1 MVTEL
6 TLSLIKDLNPK
17 NWISTY
23 QNTSIKYLCL
33 MFLFYHGIGIIASV
47 IGASIIEN
55 TIEGYQDP
63 SSSNSLIPV
72 IMAGPIEESLFF
84 GIPFYLSG
92 NNFVPLAGG
101 IIWGMLHI
109 FNTNTIELNQLDY
122 ANWLFVIPSLFFSL
136 RTWISKKGWFAIIA
150 HSVWNVVFFS
160 LSCYSGEIICYLDFN
175 KQDITTILLAAILLT
190 ITWLLVKRMRNR
202 KLLNNV

>member
-23 QNTSIKYLCL
+23 KKTSIKYLCL
-33 MFLFYHGIGIIASV
+33 MFLFYHGIGIIASL

-55 TIEGYQDP
+55 TIEDYQDP
-63 SSSNSLIPV
+63 SLSNSLIPV

-84 GIPFYLSG
+84 GIPFYLFG

-122 ANWLFVIPSLFFSL
+122 ANWLFVIPSIFFSL
-136 RTWISKKGWFAIIA
+136 RTWISRKGWFAIIA

-160 LSCYSGEIICYLDFN
+160 LSCYSAEIICSLDFN
-175 KQDITTILLAAILLT
+175 KQDITTILLSAILLT

>member
-6 TLSLIKDLNPK
+6 TPSLIKDLNPK

-23 QNTSIKYLCL
+23 QNISIKYLCL

-47 IGASIIEN
+47 IGASIVEN
-55 TIEGYQDP
+55 TIEDYQDP
-63 SSSNSLIPV
+63 SLSHSLIPV

-84 GIPFYLSG
+84 GIPFYLFG

-122 ANWLFVIPSLFFSL
+122 ANWLFVIPSIFFSL
-136 RTWISKKGWFAIIA
+136 RTWISRKGWFAIIA

-160 LSCYSGEIICYLDFN
+160 LSCYSGEIICSLHFN

-190 ITWLLVKRMRNR
+190 ITWLLVKRRRNR
-202 KLLNNV
+202 MLLNKV